1 MKELLSKP
9 KKKKDAKKEF
19 LKDKV
24 DKDLIDSDDEETA
37 ETNNSENN
45 IAEISDRLATV
56 NQIGICNSIFI
67 SGRLFVRNL
76 SYLSTES
83 DLKTLFDEYGTLTE
97 LILPIDE
104 TTDKPKGFCFVEY
117 QMPENAVKALNALDG
132 TIFMGRILHILPGK
146 ERDKP
151 AFTQPRIDKSAN
163 TSYKKEKLAKM
174 KENATIGTVIPYES
188 VSHITF
194 RYFKLEFVICWFK
207 CCGRPNGKEI

>member
-1 MKELLSKP
+1 M
-9 KKKKDAKKEF
+9 
-19 LKDKV
+19 
-24 DKDLIDSDDEETA
+24 LI
-37 ETNNSENN
+37 
-45 IAEISDRLATV
+45 L
-56 NQIGICNSIFI
+56 

-151 AFTQPRIDKSAN
+151 AFTQPRVDKSAN

-174 KENATIGTVIPYES
+174 KENATTGIS
-188 VSHITF
+188 RTF
-194 RYFKLEFVICWFK
+194 CDNLKNIFRHFKLEFVICWIQ
-207 CCGRPNGKEI
+207 CSSRPNGKEI